1 MALLAGP
8 LTASCRAQAGSRLA
22 AVAPQGWNAQ
32 GLLLALLAAALAIA
46 AAAVLMWLWRSR
58 RHVERGPFERIRG
71 HEERLKIALWASGEH
86 FWDNDLVADC
96 VHVLSVEE
104 PGETGSG
111 TVRALR
117 FANPDLEV
125 HPDDLPR
132 MKQAMQAHVE
142 GRAPMFVSEHRAR
155 NRDGEWVWVRARGR
169 AVARDAQG
177 RVTRVAGT
185 VRDISDRRDADRE
198 RRIASEVLRS
208 MNEAVSVLDEQ
219 FVFVAVNPAFSRTT
233 GYAEAEAIGQPSSIL
248 DSLQHDADF
257 YRDIHAQLVR
267 NGHWSGEIWQRRKNG
282 EEILCVLEIS
292 VVEGAI
298 DQHRLYVA
306 VLSDITHAKSTEQEL
321 RLLANYDT
329 LTNLPNR
336 SLLSERLSQAIVNAR
351 REDSRIAVLFL
362 DLDRFK
368 DINDSLGHATGD
380 RILRASAARL
390 REVAPSGATVARLSG
405 DEFTV
410 VLEHLQDPREADLL
424 AERIIHAFD
433 APLGVEDRR
442 EIIISPSIGI
452 SLYPDHAQVPTD
464 LLKHADTAMY
474 QAKAAGRRTYQR
486 YTEQMEWEL
495 RQRATLSGA
504 LRKVLENGELRLV
517 YQPRLS
523 LRSGAI
529 TGVEALLRWE
539 HPYLGVIPPSH
550 FIPLAEE
557 SGMILPIGEWVLREA
572 CTTLR
577 RWRQHGQGML
587 NMSVNVSALQLLRG
601 DLPQQ
606 VARVLADTG
615 IPGEALELELT
626 ESVVMTKAAQAAE
639 TMQALRKLGVRLAI
653 DDFGTGYSSLA
664 YLKRL
669 PITTLKIDKAFIDD
683 IAQNKDDKAITSSII
698 AMARTL
704 GLYVVA
710 EGVEHQTQAQLLL
723 AQHCD
728 EIQGYWVARPLDPYR
743 CLAFIRNWRTGVTRL
758 EPA

>member
-1 MALLAGP
+1 MRIFGDAGTRFQFALWASLAA
-8 LTASCRAQAGSRLA
+8 TAAFPAWAGSQTAGMDRT
-22 AVAPQGWNAQ
+22 
-32 GLLLALLAAALAIA
+32 LLLVLGLYAIA
-46 AAAVLMWLWRSR
+46 ATGIGAVLAWLWRR
-58 RHVERGPFERIRG
+58 RWRAERSYFEQIRER
-71 HEERLKIALWASGEH
+71 EERLKIALWASGEH
-86 FWDNDLVADC
+86 FWDNDLIRNSA
-96 VHVLSVEE
+96 HVLSVEE
-104 PGETGSG
+104 PPEGGAG
-111 TVRALR
+111 TIRTLR
-117 FANPDLEV
+117 FANPELEV
-125 HPDDLPR
+125 HPDDLPMVR
-132 MKQAMQAHVE
+132 LAMQAHIE
-142 GRAPMFVSEHRAR
+142 GRAPMVVSEHRS
-155 NRDGEWVWVRARGR
+155 RGR
-169 AVARDAQG
+169 AVARDALG

-185 VRDISDRRDADRE
+185 ARDISDRRDADRE

-208 MNEAVSVLDEQ
+208 MNEAVSVLDEN
-219 FVFVAVNPAFSRTT
+219 FFFVAVNPAFSKTT
-233 GYAEAEAIGQPSSIL
+233 GYTEEEAIGHSASML
-248 DSLQHDADF
+248 DSPQHDAEF
-257 YRDIHAQLVR
+257 YREMREQVTRD
-267 NGHWSGEIWQRRKNG
+267 GHWVGEMWQRRKNG
-282 EEILCVLEIS
+282 EDFLCALESIR
-292 VVEGAI
+292 VDGAI
-298 DQHRLYVA
+298 DQRSLYVA
-306 VLSDITHAKSTEQEL
+306 VLSDITRAKRTEQEL

-368 DINDSLGHATGD
+368 DVNDSLGHATGD
-380 RILRASAARL
+380 RILRAAAARL
-390 REVAPSGATVARLSG
+390 REVAPTGATVARLSG

-410 VLEHLQDPREADLL
+410 VLEHLRDPEEGDRL
-424 AERIIHAFD
+424 AERIIRAFD
-433 APLGVEDRR
+433 APLAIEDRR

-474 QAKAAGRRTYQR
+474 QAKAAGRRTFQR

-523 LRSGAI
+523 LRTGAI

-539 HPYLGVIPPSH
+539 HPYLGLIPPNH

-557 SGMILPIGEWVLREA
+557 SGMILPIGEWVMREA

-577 RWRQHGQGML
+577 RWRQHGLGTL

-601 DLPQQ
+601 DLPHY
-606 VARVLADTG
+606 VAKVLADTG
-615 IPGEALELELT
+615 VPGERLELELT
-626 ESVVMTKAAQAAE
+626 ESVVMAKAAQAAQ
-639 TMQALRKLGVRLAI
+639 TMQALRDLGVRLAI

-683 IAQNKDDKAITSSII
+683 IAQNRDDKAITHSII

-710 EGVEHQTQAQLLL
+710 EGVEHQAQARLLME
-723 AQHCD
+723 QHCD

-743 CLAFIRNWRTGVTRL
+743 CLAFLRNWRSGVARF